1 MTVVAEPAGRGFVV
15 APVVVVGALVTLAAT
30 VVAGPSPLHTAPV
43 VAVVMV
49 FAVFH
54 RSLLAWTSLLAAL
67 LTVVLFIPMQRFVL
81 PGSLPFELEPYRV
94 LVAFMFTGWLASLLV
109 DTRVRLHQTGFE
121 GPLLLLA
128 TGVFGSVVVNSAR
141 VQGLEAEVAKAL
153 TFFASFLLVFYFV
166 VSVVRTRAH
175 VDLLLKVIVACGAV
189 VAGAAVVESRTEY
202 NVFNDIPR
210 LIPLL
215 KLGSLT
221 VAPSEDRGFRAYASA
236 QHPIALGGLL
246 IVLLPLA
253 LYLIKRT
260 GQRRWWIGAGVL
272 AMGALATLSR
282 TSVLMFLAVG
292 LVFFILRP
300 GATKRFLPYLLPA
313 LVAVHLVIPGT
324 IGTLKVAFF
333 PKGGLIAEQTSNAG
347 SRGQGRLADIGPA
360 LDEFG
365 ETPLFGQGYATR
377 RVEFGR
383 QNAQIL
389 DNQWLGNL
397 LETGL
402 VGTLGWVCLFGRS
415 IRRFGGHARRDP
427 SDDGWLSAA
436 LVASVATFAVG
447 MFTFDAFAFVQVT
460 LMVFI
465 LIALGAAAAQARQT
479 APVPIGR
486 ARTATGLPLGEI
498 D

>member
-1 MTVVAEPAGRGFVV
+1 MTAVAEPAGRGSLV
-15 APVVVVGALVTLAAT
+15 APVVMVGALFTLAAT
-30 VVAGPSPLHTAPV
+30 VLVGPSPMHTAPV
-43 VAVVMV
+43 LAVVMV
-49 FAVFH
+49 FTAFH
-54 RSLLAWTSLLAAL
+54 RALLAWTSLLAAL

-94 LVAFMFTGWLASLLV
+94 LVAFMFLGWVASLLV
-109 DTRVRLHQTGFE
+109 DARVSLRRTGFE
-121 GPLLLLA
+121 APLLLLA
-128 TGVFGSVVVNSAR
+128 AGVFGSVVANATR
-141 VQGLEAEVAKAL
+141 VQGLETEVAKAL
-153 TFFASFLLVFYFV
+153 TFFVSFLLVFYFV
-166 VSVVRTRAH
+166 VSVVRTQAH
-175 VDLLLKVIVACGAV
+175 VDLLVKVIVACGAV
-189 VAGAAVVESRTEY
+189 VAGAAVFESRTEY
-202 NVFNDIPR
+202 NVFNDMPR

-221 VAPSEDRGFRAYASA
+221 VAPAEDRGFRAYASA
-236 QHPIALGGLL
+236 QHPIALGALL

-260 GQRRWWIGAGVL
+260 GQRRWWAGAALL

-282 TSVLMFLAVG
+282 TSVLMLLVVG
-292 LVFFILRP
+292 FVFFVLRP
-300 GATKRFLPYLLPA
+300 GATKRFLPYLIPGLI
-313 LVAVHLVIPGT
+313 AVHLVIPGT

-333 PKGGLIAEQTSNAG
+333 PEGGLVAEQTANAG

-402 VGTLGWVCLFGRS
+402 AGTLGWAWLFVRS

-427 SDDGWLSAA
+427 SEDGWLSAA
-436 LVASVATFAVG
+436 LAASVSTFAVG

-465 LIALGAAAAQARQT
+465 LIALGAASAQARQAT
-479 APVPIGR
+479 PVRLGR
-486 ARTATGLPLGEI
+486 A

>member
-1 MTVVAEPAGRGFVV
+1 MTTVAERAGGGSLV
-15 APVVVVGALVTLAAT
+15 APLVVVGALMTFAAT

-94 LVAFMFTGWLASLLV
+94 LVAFMFTGWVASLLV
-109 DTRVRLHQTGFE
+109 DNRVTLRRTGFE
-121 GPLLLLA
+121 GPLLLLT
-128 TGVFGSVVVNSAR
+128 TGVFGSVVANSTR
-141 VQGLEAEVAKAL
+141 VQGLESEVAKAL

-175 VDLLLKVIVACGAV
+175 VDLLVKVIVACGAV

-202 NVFNDIPR
+202 NIFNDIPR

-236 QHPIALGGLL
+236 QHPIALGALL

-260 GQRRWWIGAGVL
+260 GQRRWWVGATVL

-282 TSVLMFLAVG
+282 TSVLMLLVVG
-292 LVFFILRP
+292 LVFFVLRP
-300 GATKRFLPYLLPA
+300 GATKRFLPYLLPG

-324 IGTLKVAFF
+324 IGTLKEAFF
-333 PKGGLIAEQTSNAG
+333 PKGGLVAEQTANAG

-402 VGTLGWVCLFGRS
+402 IGTLGWAWLFLRS

-427 SDDGWLSAA
+427 SADGWLSAA
-436 LVASVATFAVG
+436 LAASVATFAVG
-447 MFTFDAFAFVQVT
+447 LFTFDAFAFVQVT

-465 LIALGAAAAQARQT
+465 LVALGAAAAQTPEAALAHLGTSR
-479 APVPIGR
+479 PR
-486 ARTATGLPLGEI
+486 HGLAAKRS
-498 D
+498 

>member
-1 MTVVAEPAGRGFVV
+1 MTAIAEPAGRGSLV

-43 VAVVMV
+43 IAVAMV
-49 FAVFH
+49 LGVFH
-54 RSLLAWTSLLAAL
+54 RSLLSWTSLLAAL

-81 PGSLPFELEPYRV
+81 PGALPFELEPYRV
-94 LVAFMFTGWLASLLV
+94 LVAFMFTGWVASLLV
-109 DTRVRLHQTGFE
+109 DDRVTLRRTGFE
-121 GPLLLLA
+121 GPLLLLTA
-128 TGVFGSVVVNSAR
+128 GVFGSVVANSTR
-141 VQGLEAEVAKAL
+141 VQGLETEVAKAL

-175 VDLLLKVIVACGAV
+175 VDLLVKVIVACGAV

-215 KLGSLT
+215 KPGSLVGT
-221 VAPSEDRGFRAYASA
+221 TPEERGFRAYASA
-236 QHPIALGGLL
+236 QHPIALGALL

-260 GQRRWWIGAGVL
+260 GQRRWWIAAAVL

-282 TSVLMFLAVG
+282 TGVLMLLVVG
-292 LVFFILRP
+292 LVFFVLRP
-300 GATKRFLPYLLPA
+300 RATKRFLPYLLPA

-324 IGTLKVAFF
+324 IGTLKDSFF
-333 PKGGLIAEQTSNAG
+333 PKGGLVAEQTANAG

-383 QNAQIL
+383 AERPDPRQPVARQPAR
-389 DNQWLGNL
+389 D
-397 LETGL
+397 
-402 VGTLGWVCLFGRS
+402 GT
-415 IRRFGGHARRDP
+415 RRD
-427 SDDGWLSAA
+427 DRLGLALSA
-436 LVASVATFAVG
+436 VDPPFRRTRKTRS
-447 MFTFDAFAFVQVT
+447 
-460 LMVFI
+460 
-465 LIALGAAAAQARQT
+465 LG
-479 APVPIGR
+479 
-486 ARTATGLPLGEI
+486 
-498 D
+498 

>member
-1 MTVVAEPAGRGFVV
+1 VSTVAEPVGRGSIV
-15 APVVVVGALVTLAAT
+15 APFVVVGALLTLATT
-30 VVAGPSPLHTAPV
+30 VLLGPSPLHTAPV
-43 VAVVMV
+43 LAVVMI
-49 FAVFH
+49 FTVFH
-54 RSLLAWTSLLAAL
+54 RSLLGWTSLVAAL

-94 LVAFMFTGWLASLLV
+94 LVAFMFTGWVASLLV
-109 DTRVRLHQTGFE
+109 DSRVALRRTGFE
-121 GPLLLLA
+121 GPLLLLTA
-128 TGVFGSVVVNSAR
+128 GVFGSVVANSTR
-141 VQGLEAEVAKAL
+141 VQGLETEVAKAL

-175 VDLLLKVIVACGAV
+175 VDLLVKVIVACGAV

-236 QHPIALGGLL
+236 QHPIALGALL
-246 IVLLPLA
+246 IVLLPLSI
-253 LYLIKRT
+253 YLIKRT

-282 TSVLMFLAVG
+282 TSVLMLLVVG
-292 LVFFILRP
+292 LVFFFLRP
-300 GATKRFLPYLLPA
+300 AATKRFLPYLLPG

-324 IGTLKVAFF
+324 IGTLKEAFF
-333 PKGGLIAEQTSNAG
+333 PEGGLVAEQTANAG

-377 RVEFGR
+377 RVEFDR

-402 VGTLGWVCLFGRS
+402 VGTLGWAWLFLRS

-427 SDDGWLSAA
+427 TADGWLSAA
-436 LVASVATFAVG
+436 LVASVSTFAIG

-465 LIALGAAAAQARQT
+465 LVALGAATTRSPQT
-479 APVPIGR
+479 APVPVGPSR
-486 ARTATGLPLGEI
+486 LRDGLPAETG
-498 D
+498 